1 MSEIASNDSEIRGGS
16 PVPPPRF
23 PVPNDAP
30 DLSGRRVA
38 VVGMGRSGRACVR
51 FLARRGAR
59 VAAADARN
67 AADLTEVAAEL
78 AERNVPLATGPHAPA
93 LFDGADLVVLS
104 PGVPHTL
111 PVLDR
116 VRKRGV
122 PVIGELELA
131 ARFVSE
137 PVAAVTGTNGKTT
150 VVTLLGEMLRASG
163 RSVFVGG
170 NIGTPLIV
178 HADDGTPRD
187 RLVLEVSSFQ
197 LDTAERFRPDV
208 AVLLNI
214 SDDHLDRYP
223 DFAAYIRSKGRIFR
237 NMGPGDTGV
246 IRADDPGVVAA
257 AEGARCRF
265 LEFRRG
271 GRGPARAVRDGDRL
285 RIDAGETGMDL
296 DLSRW
301 TPAGDHNL
309 ENLAAA
315 ALAALAAGGLPG
327 GIQAA
332 TDEFRGLP
340 HRLETVAEIG
350 GVRFVNDS
358 KATNVDAV
366 VRALAAFDRPIVLVM
381 GGRGKGGGYAPL
393 REGVAR
399 RVRRLVATGESGGEM
414 AAALG
419 PFCAGGAVEAADLRE
434 AVRLAADAARP
445 GDVVLLSPGGSSFD
459 AYGSYAERG
468 EDFRRAVR
476 ELGAE

>member
-1 MSEIASNDSEIRGGS
+1 
-16 PVPPPRF
+16 
-23 PVPNDAP
+23 
-30 DLSGRRVA
+30 
-38 VVGMGRSGRACVR
+38 
-51 FLARRGAR
+51 
-59 VAAADARN
+59 
-67 AADLTEVAAEL
+67 
-78 AERNVPLATGPHAPA
+78 
-93 LFDGADLVVLS
+93 
-104 PGVPHTL
+104 
-111 PVLDR
+111 
-116 VRKRGV
+116 
-122 PVIGELELA
+122 
-131 ARFVSE
+131 
-137 PVAAVTGTNGKTT
+137 
-150 VVTLLGEMLRASG
+150 
-163 RSVFVGG
+163 
-170 NIGTPLIV
+170 
-178 HADDGTPRD
+178 
-187 RLVLEVSSFQ
+187 
-197 LDTAERFRPDV
+197 
-208 AVLLNI
+208 
-214 SDDHLDRYP
+214 
-223 DFAAYIRSKGRIFR
+223 
-237 NMGPGDTGV
+237 V

-468 EDFRRAVR
+468 EDFRRSVR